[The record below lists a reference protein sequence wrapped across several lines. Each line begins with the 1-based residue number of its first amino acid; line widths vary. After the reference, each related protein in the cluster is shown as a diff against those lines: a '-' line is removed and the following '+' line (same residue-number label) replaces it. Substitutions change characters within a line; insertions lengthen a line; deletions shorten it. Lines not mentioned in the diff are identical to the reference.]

1 MVRSLVT
8 YVNYYFQVV
17 LNIKRRCLLEES
29 DLFHLLMQVAE
40 RHIKGHLLEE

>member
-1 MVRSLVT
+1 MVFSLLT
-8 YVNYYFQVV
+8 YANYYFQIV

-40 RHIKGHLLEE
+40 MHIKGHLLEE